1 MFRELYVLIEGN
13 DDQRFVELVVKP
25 IIGDRYD
32 YMGYDPTPVYSPA
45 QIRVFSV
52 LLIYSTGLKSPKEL
66 CGLNSL

>member
-1 MFRELYVLIEGN
+1 MWK
-13 DDQRFVELVVKP
+13 RFVNSYFSP
-25 IIGDRYD
+25 P
-32 YMGYDPTPVYSPA
+32 DPTPFYSPA